1 MESVCFQDMCL
12 KTNTTTRRSD
22 PARRPVLLEDKAQR
36 SGFVSSLKCIM
47 QLHDALFIK
56 SYPNKA

>member
-12 KTNTTTRRSD
+12 KTNTTVRRSD

-36 SGFVSSLKCIM
+36 SGFVSSLKR
-47 QLHDALFIK
+47 LTE
-56 SYPNKA
+56 